1 MMHSKPVRVL
11 LTEMNS
17 MALGKSIELSLVYS
31 KTKESG
37 CIAESD
43 TAEAGQTDKTEEEID
58 QCRHQ
63 SSHHSYTI
71 ASSPASP
78 LDRQTCAL

>member
-37 CIAESD
+37 SVAE
-43 TAEAGQTDKTEEEID
+43 
-58 QCRHQ
+58 
-63 SSHHSYTI
+63 
-71 ASSPASP
+71 
-78 LDRQTCAL
+78 